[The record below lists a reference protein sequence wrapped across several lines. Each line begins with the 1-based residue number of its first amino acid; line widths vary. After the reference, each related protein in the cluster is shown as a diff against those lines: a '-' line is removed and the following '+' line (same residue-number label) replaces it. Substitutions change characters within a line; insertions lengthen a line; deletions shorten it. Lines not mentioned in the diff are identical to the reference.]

1 MIRADSVMQ
10 MLPDTGAV
18 LITKPENMVYVSS
31 FGGEGAILLK
41 PDGGRYILTDFRYVE
56 AAQLSSPG
64 WEVLSTNYQKT
75 QSDILSDLL
84 TDENL
89 LYYEDDY
96 VTARE
101 MNAWKKTFSHLELR
115 PLNEIPEQLRLI
127 KTEDEI
133 LWTEKAEAI
142 CDQAFTH
149 MLSFLKPG
157 LTEKEVALELYVT
170 MMALGAEGLSFSTIV
185 ASGVNGSLP
194 HAVPSDKKLEAGEFV
209 TMDFGCKL
217 HRYCADFTRT
227 VSLGEPDEELKK
239 IYEITLEA
247 NLRAEDALCAGKSGS
262 EVDAV
267 ARDIIKNAGY
277 GDCFGHGLGHGTGLL
292 IHEGPRLSPS
302 YSGILSENMLTSVEP
317 GIYLP
322 GKGGVRIEDLCVV
335 TRDGCRNLTHSEKR
349 LLIL

>member
-1 MIRADSVMQ
+1 MIRADTVMQ
-10 MLPDTGAV
+10 MLPESGAV
-18 LITKPENMVYVSS
+18 LITKPENMVYVAA
-31 FGGEGAILLK
+31 FAGEGAILLK
-41 PDGGRYILTDFRYVE
+41 PDGGRFILTDFRYVE

-64 WEVLSTNYQKT
+64 WQVISTNYQKT
-75 QSDILSDLL
+75 QTDILADLL
-84 TDENL
+84 TGETI
-89 LYYEDDY
+89 LYYEDDF

-101 MNAWKKTFSHLELR
+101 MFSWTKAFPSVELR
-115 PLNEIPEQLRLI
+115 PLQEIPEKIRLI
-127 KTEDEI
+127 KTEEEI
-133 LWTEKAEAI
+133 RWTEEAEAI
-142 CDQAFTH
+142 CDKAFTH

-157 LTEKEVALELYVT
+157 ITEKEVALELYVT

-194 HAVPSDKKLEAGEFV
+194 HAVPSDRKLQAGEFV

-227 VSLGEPDEELKK
+227 VSLGNPDDEMKK

-247 NLRAEDALCAGKSGS
+247 NLRAEEALCAGKSGA

-267 ARDIIKNAGY
+267 ARNIIRDAGY

-302 YSGILSENMLTSVEP
+302 YSGILEDRMLTSVEP